1 MSTISEAFADGVAV
15 ITGAGSGIGA
25 GLARHAAAAG
35 MRVVLADIAT
45 ERVEAVA
52 DEIRAT
58 GAEALAV
65 TVDATNPA
73 DIEALAQTTWST
85 FGEVR
90 LLLNNAGMESVGSI
104 WETSAD
110 TWEKLV
116 RLNIMGV
123 VHGVRTFIPRMLAA
137 GQAAYIANLSSV
149 GGLNVM
155 AMQTPYIMSKHAVLA
170 FSECLALEVQAVNA
184 PIHISAVLPG
194 PVATR
199 IFEDAPADGQ
209 RGHHEVMANMLREH
223 GQSGDEAAKRILEG
237 IAAGQFWVSCHPEM
251 MAEFARRRAAEL
263 TALVNPKLDERMRQ
277 LLGK

>member
-1 MSTISEAFADGVAV
+1 MSTIIDAFAGGVAV

-45 ERVEAVA
+45 ERVQAVA
-52 DEIRAT
+52 ADIRAS

-65 TVDATNPA
+65 TTDATDPA
-73 DIEALAQTTWST
+73 AIQALAEQTWNT

-90 LLLNNAGMESVGSI
+90 LLINNAGMESVGSI
-104 WETSAD
+104 WETSAEH
-110 TWEKLV
+110 WEQLV

-123 VHGVRTFIPRMLAA
+123 VHGVRSFIPRMISA
-137 GQAAYIANLSSV
+137 GTPAWIANLSSV

-170 FSECLALEVQAVNA
+170 FTECLALEVQAVNA
-184 PIHISAVLPG
+184 PIHVSAVLPG

-209 RGHHEVMANMLREH
+209 RGHHAVMANMLREH
-223 GQSGDEAAKRILEG
+223 GLGGDDAAKLILEG

-251 MAEFARRRAAEL
+251 MADFARQRATSL
-263 TALVNPKLDERMRQ
+263 NALANPELDERMRS
-277 LLGK
+277 LLGI

>member
-1 MSTISEAFADGVAV
+1 MTAIKDTFAGGVAV

-52 DEIRAT
+52 AEIRAN
-58 GAEALAV
+58 GAEALSV
-65 TVDATNPA
+65 TTDATNPA
-73 DIEALAQTTWST
+73 DIEALAETTWNT
-85 FGEVR
+85 FGDVR
-90 LLLNNAGMESVGSI
+90 LLINNAGMESVGSI
-104 WETSAD
+104 WETTAA

-137 GQAAYIANLSSV
+137 GKPAHIANISSI

-170 FSECLALEVQAVNA
+170 FTECLALEMQAVNA

-209 RGHHEVMANMLREH
+209 HGHHAVMRNMLREH
-223 GQSGDEAAKRILEG
+223 GQSVDDAAKLILEG
-237 IAAGQFWVSCHPEM
+237 IASSQFWVSCHPEM
-251 MAEFARRRAAEL
+251 MAEFARRRAGEL
-263 TALVNPKLDERMRQ
+263 SDLKNPVLDGRMQ
-277 LLGK
+277 ELLGK